1 MASADEAARAAAT
14 AELAALFMGV
24 EEEGGCIDEDAHET
38 PHGAALL
45 AALPRLL
52 EAGLAD
58 VNVRLDHMTPLLLV
72 RVHVVC
78 ARVCV
83 RAAAPR
89 ACAV

>member
-14 AELAALFMGV
+14 AELVALFMGV
-24 EEEGGCIDEDAHET
+24 EEEGGVIDEDTHET
-38 PHGAALL
+38 PKGAALL

-72 RVHVVC
+72 RVRV
-78 ARVCV
+78 VCV
-83 RAAAPR
+83 RTTALLALLR
-89 ACAV
+89 V